1 MYPNLDAE
9 MSRKKITQFDL
20 IELLDKN
27 SSTISLKITGKR
39 DWKLPECKKIRKS
52 FFSEL
57 SLDYLFKTK
66 EEIEQESKNED

>member
-20 IELLDKN
+20 IGLLDKN

-52 FFSEL
+52 FFPEL

-66 EEIEQESKNED
+66 EEIEQESKYED

>member
-20 IELLDKN
+20 IGLLDKN

-39 DWKLPECKKIRKS
+39 DWK
-52 FFSEL
+52 
-57 SLDYLFKTK
+57 
-66 EEIEQESKNED
+66 